1 MENTDWI
8 IETNEEYI
16 KAISP
21 NEQDLLELGRKYASN
36 TPVPEDLLNLSDKD
50 ILQMEV
56 DCQINVIREKR
67 NKLLKDSDW
76 TQMVSDNSLSEDKK
90 LKWKIYR
97 ENLRNITDSICTVS
111 DALSIVW
118 PIIPQ

>member
-16 KAISP
+16 KAVSP

-118 PIIPQ
+118 PIIPE